1 MPFLDDLVNQLESDS
16 VGTWGA
22 SIFTSTRAELPI
34 LSGGV
39 TSGATLQLIETGGTA
54 AENTQNAT
62 IRPAF
67 LHPAAQVVARANSK
81 KNAEALAWSA
91 YKSLFG
97 IRNRSINGNWYRS
110 VRALQSPQDLGLDDR
125 GQIKYG
131 FNVLAAYNRRD

>member
-1 MPFLDDLVNQLESDS
+1 VPFLDDLVDQLESDS
-16 VGTWGA
+16 VGVWGT

-54 AENTQNAT
+54 PENTHNAT

-67 LHPAAQVVARANSK
+67 LKPSAQVVARANSK
-81 KNAEALAWSA
+81 KHAEAMAWNA

-97 IRNRSINGNWYRS
+97 IRNKTINGNWYRS
-110 VRALQSPQDLGLDDR
+110 VRPLQSPGDLGLDDR